1 MTTKNKNTDENREP
15 REAQTREKKA
25 ARKPWAPPSALDA
38 PNPPEGYV
46 HRWVRLEIR
55 GQDDRKN
62 VMARL
67 REGWEPVRADEYPD
81 FESPIVEE
89 GKFEGVIGVGGLI
102 LCRIPIETV
111 QERDAFFANK
121 TQNQMD
127 AVDNDMMRDGTH
139 PSMSI
144 SRPERQS
151 RVTIGGTQGSS
162 E

>member
-89 GKFEGVIGVGGLI
+89 GKLEGVIGVGWLI

-127 AVDNDMMRDGTH
+127 AVDNDMMKDGQH

-144 SRPERQS
+144 NRPDRQS
-151 RVTIGGTQGSS
+151 RVTIGGTQGSGN
-162 E
+162 